1 MSISSIASQN
11 SIPSSFSVSSSSAN
25 KNATLNQLR
34 QQFQQLGQDLQAG
47 SLSAAQS
54 DFASLQQTSTNPSAS
69 ANNPITQ
76 ALNQLKT
83 QLQSG
88 QPTGTPARPAPG
100 TPITQPTQNT
110 GPHGHHHH
118 HGGGESP
125 TDPSAPPSLFD
136 QLGQASQ
143 SNNLSAAQQ
152 AYNSLLQALPQSL
165 ADNVASTPDVF
176 SLNA

>member
-11 SIPSSFSVSSSSAN
+11 SIPSSFSVSSPSAN

-88 QPTGTPARPAPG
+88 QPVGTPARPAPG
-100 TPITQPTQNT
+100 TPITQPTQTT

-118 HGGGESP
+118 HGQESP
-125 TDPSAPPSLFD
+125 ADPSAPASGFG
-136 QLGQASQ
+136 QLGQASP

-152 AYNSLLQALPQSL
+152 AYNSLLQALTQSL
-165 ADNVASTPDVF
+165 TDSVASTPDVF

>member
-1 MSISSIASQN
+1 MSISSIASHN
-11 SIPSSFSVSSSSAN
+11 SIPSNFSVSAPSAS
-25 KNATLNQLR
+25 KSATLNQLR

-47 SLSAAQS
+47 KLSAAQT

-69 ANNPITQ
+69 PNNPITQ

-88 QPTGTPARPAPG
+88 TLHGTPAKPVPG
-100 TPITQPTQNT
+100 TPIAEPPQTN

-118 HGGGESP
+118 HGGESP
-125 TDPSAPPSLFD
+125 ADPSAPASGFD
-136 QLGQASQ
+136 LWGQAPQ
-143 SNNLSAAQQ
+143 SNTLAAAQQ

-165 ADNVASTPDVF
+165 SDSVASNPDVF
-176 SLNA
+176 SLTA